1 LDRRASAD
9 DQSSTRQFA
18 SLANH
23 DHFVEVIAVPK
34 NLKFLAVPLYELYEN
49 AQAFGPQLAA
59 LPHYLARYRFE
70 YVDEQGNVVAET
82 PGIAPGPDSRTHRD
96 DPRYATQ
103 AATMNGNTNGNGQSV
118 QAQTDGGDTD
128 MPE

>member
-1 LDRRASAD
+1 LLAVAVNFHSTGKFTDYVGANTDFDR
-9 DQSSTRQFA
+9 FI
-18 SLANH
+18 
-23 DHFVEVIAVPK
+23 EVIAVPK

-70 YVDEQGNVVAET
+70 YVDEQGNVVAVT
-82 PGIAPGPDSRTHRD
+82 PGTTPDADARTHRD
-96 DPRYATQ
+96 DTRFVSQ
-103 AATMNGNTNGNGQSV
+103 AANTNGNTNGNGQ
-118 QAQTDGGDTD
+118 QAQADGGDTE